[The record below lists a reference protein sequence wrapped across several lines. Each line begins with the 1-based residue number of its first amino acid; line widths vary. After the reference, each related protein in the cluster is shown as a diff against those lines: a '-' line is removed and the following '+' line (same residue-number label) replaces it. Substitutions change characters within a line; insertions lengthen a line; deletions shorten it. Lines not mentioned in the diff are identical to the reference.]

1 MQLVGNLVE
10 SKLILYFKGGLG
22 NQLFQLCAGL
32 SIARKLGV
40 PLKFDD
46 GWYNIHQTN
55 TLANRSFKV
64 CDLELIEPS
73 MKCMTP
79 FWISNP
85 NFQRIVRRLP
95 SNLKESIGFFEEISI
110 SDSEKILKCRVKRRI
125 LSGYWMNPPILQEI
139 ETLKI
144 SLDSLQ
150 QRILKKYPYL
160 VNELKRENTVTVHI
174 RLGDYKNFP
183 EIFDVLNCSYFETA
197 LKFLKQGKSNYVKS
211 EIIVFTDDPDEA
223 KFRYGSIF
231 AGAKWITSQEV
242 PDELD
247 TLLLMSLSNNLICAN
262 SSFSWW
268 AAVSGNRSK
277 KVVFPFHYTRN
288 QSSHDLGLEMHNW
301 KII

>member
-1 MQLVGNLVE
+1 ME

-32 SIARKLGV
+32 SIARKLDV
-40 PLKFDD
+40 PLQFDD
-46 GWYNIHQTN
+46 SWYEIQQTD
-55 TLANRSFKV
+55 TLSNRSFKA
-64 CDLELIEPS
+64 CDLELIDPS
-73 MKCMTP
+73 MKCATP
-79 FWISNP
+79 IWISNP
-85 NFQRIVRRLP
+85 KFQKIVRRFP
-95 SNLKESIGFFEEISI
+95 SRMKERLGLFEEIGI
-110 SDSEKILKCRVKRRI
+110 SDCEKILKCRGKRSI

-144 SLDSLQ
+144 ALDSLQ
-150 QRILKKYPYL
+150 QRILRKYPYL
-160 VNELKRENTVTVHI
+160 VEELKLESTLTVHI

-183 EIFDVLNCSYFETA
+183 EIFDVLDSHYFEEA
-197 LKFLKQGKSNYVKS
+197 LQFLQQGKSDYAKS
-211 EIIVFTDDPDEA
+211 RIIVFTDDPDEA
-223 KFRYGSIF
+223 KFRFGSTF

-268 AAVSGNRSK
+268 AAVSGNKSK
-277 KVVFPFHYTRN
+277 RVVFPFHYTKL
-288 QSSHDLGLEMHNW
+288 QSSRDLGLDMLNW